1 MKTDGAVELQVQR
14 GEAGLADVPDGEAA
28 AETWLDGLAEDLEAY
43 GDGRGAAAI
52 ERWLRP

>member
-1 MKTDGAVELQVQR
+1 MQR

-28 AETWLDGLAEDLEAY
+28 ALTWLDGLAQDLEAY

-52 ERWLRP
+52 KRWLQP